1 MLAKET
7 NRKRALGIV
16 GSPRRGGNTEILVD
30 EVLRGAE
37 EAGAQVEKVI
47 LSELDI
53 APCQACDHC
62 ASTGE
67 CAQRDDMPAL
77 LERMRC
83 SQVWVLGTPVYFGGP
98 TAQFKAFLDR
108 WYGAKQMAFVG
119 QRAILVVPMGEPDE
133 SYADCVL
140 ESLRAALAYLEVEPF
155 AAVVAPGIW
164 ELGEV
169 CKCTAILATAH
180 RLGREAVESDLS
192 RAQEDVGEAEPPFS
206 EPDAPGEATIWISDL
221 FTMVGPRLVIT
232 GAPIPLP
239 QKQEMLIGRAK
250 PGVTPVPDIDLA
262 VHGGDQAGVSR
273 HHARMSRGLGGWMLE
288 DLNSTNG
295 TFINGK
301 QVLPGQQVSVH
312 TGDVIRFGTLMV
324 IFYE

>member
-7 NRKRALGIV
+7 DRKRALGIV

-53 APCQACDHC
+53 APCQACGRC

-77 LERMRC
+77 LEQMRC

-108 WYGAKQMAFVG
+108 WYGAKQMAFAG
-119 QRAILVVPMGEPDE
+119 QRAILVIPMGEPDK
-133 SYADCVL
+133 SYANCAL
-140 ESLRAALAYLEVEPF
+140 ETLRAALAYLKIEPF

-164 ELGEV
+164 EPGEV
-169 CKCTAILATAH
+169 CEHTAILATAH
-180 RLGREAVESDLS
+180 CLGREAVESDLS
-192 RAQEDVGEAEPPFS
+192 RAQEGVGEAEPPFS
-206 EPDAPGEATIWISDL
+206 EPDASGEATIWINDL
-221 FTMVGPRLVIT
+221 FTMIGPRLVIT

-239 QKQEMLIGRAK
+239 QKQEVLIGRAK
-250 PGVTPVPDIDLA
+250 PGVIPRPDIDLA

-273 HHARMSRGLGGWMLE
+273 HHARLSRGLGCWMLE

-295 TFINGK
+295 TFINSK
-301 QVLPGQQVSVH
+301 QVLPGQQISVH
-312 TGDVIRFGTLMV
+312 TGDVIRFGTLTV